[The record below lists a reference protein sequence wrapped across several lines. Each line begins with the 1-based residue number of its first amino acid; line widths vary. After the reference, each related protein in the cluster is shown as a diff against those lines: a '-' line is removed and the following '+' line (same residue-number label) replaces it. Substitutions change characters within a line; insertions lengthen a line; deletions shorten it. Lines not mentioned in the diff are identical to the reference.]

1 MAKGVFRLSAAD
13 LRRSTPG
20 LYGDGH
26 GLWLQVTIA
35 KDGTRR
41 NRSWVFRYT
50 TAGRVREMGLGSL
63 VTVGLADA
71 RERARQCRLQ
81 RLDGIDPIEHR
92 KAQRAAQAVAVKRS
106 MTFDECAR
114 ALIATKRD
122 EWRSEKHAKQ
132 WPQTL
137 ARDVSPVIGR
147 LPVDAIDTALVV
159 KALMPVWWRAPESG
173 SRLRGRIE
181 MILDWATVSGL
192 RRGDNPARWGG
203 HLEHLL
209 PAPRKIRRGRVHLP
223 AMPYVEVPGFMQ
235 QLRGIEGTAARA
247 LELLILTAARRGEVL
262 GMAWDEVNFA
272 HAVWTVPATRM
283 KAGKEHRVP
292 LPPRCIEILQQ
303 QQAVCENALI
313 FPGRDGM
320 INGNGL
326 KYIMRR
332 LAADQYTPHG
342 FRASFRTWASER
354 TGFAHEI
361 AEQALA
367 HAIGT
372 TVERAYKRT
381 DMFNKR
387 RALMAAWGDFCTKP
401 MAAAAVVTPLRKAH
415 VDA

>member
-1 MAKGVFRLSAAD
+1 MDMAKGVFRLSAAD

-35 KDGTRR
+35 KDSTRR

-50 TAGRVREMGLGSL
+50 TNGRVREMGLGPL

-92 KAQRAAQAVAVKRS
+92 KAQRAAQTAAAKRS

-114 ALIATKRD
+114 ALIAAKRN

-137 ARDVSPVIGR
+137 ARDISPVIGR

-159 KALMPVWWRAPESG
+159 KALTPVWQRAPESG

-209 PAPRKIRRGRVHLP
+209 PAPRKIRRGAHLP
-223 AMPYVEVPGFMQ
+223 AMPYVQVPSFMQ
-235 QLRGIEGTAARA
+235 KLRGVEGTTARA
-247 LELLILTAARRGEVL
+247 LEFLILTAARRGEVL
-262 GMAWDEVNFA
+262 GMAWDEVDFA
-272 HAVWTVPATRM
+272 EAVWTVPATRM

-292 LPPRCIEILQQ
+292 LPPPCLKILQQ
-303 QQAVCENALI
+303 QQAVYENTLI
-313 FPGRDGM
+313 FPGRDGP
-320 INGNGL
+320 INDNGF

-332 LAADQYTPHG
+332 LGADQYTPHG

-367 HAIGT
+367 HAVGSQIT
-372 TVERAYKRT
+372 RAYRRT
-381 DMFNKR
+381 DMFDKR
-387 RALMAAWGDFCTKP
+387 RALMTAWGDFCANP
-401 MAAAAVVTPLRKAH
+401 MAAAVTPLRRAPA
-415 VDA
+415 DA